1 MNDINYSFNCEEE
14 KIEVI
19 ISLLLNDA
27 INKVLLMRKEH
38 LAKLNRERVR
48 RYRQR
53 KREIDT
59 SEYMRRV
66 REQKQQYRQVRR
78 LNHVNN
84 GQTL

>member
-1 MNDINYSFNCEEE
+1 M
-14 KIEVI
+14 
-19 ISLLLNDA
+19 
-27 INKVLLMRKEH
+27 MRKEH
-38 LAKLNRERVR
+38 LAKLNRECVR

-53 KREIDT
+53 KREADT
-59 SEYMRRV
+59 SEYMRRA